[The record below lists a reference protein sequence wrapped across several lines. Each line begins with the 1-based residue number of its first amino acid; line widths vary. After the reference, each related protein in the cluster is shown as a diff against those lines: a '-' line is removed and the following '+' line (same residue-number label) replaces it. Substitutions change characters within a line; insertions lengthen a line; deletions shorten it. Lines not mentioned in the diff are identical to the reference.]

1 MIKNFFLNCPTKIE
15 LDAFKNL
22 ERTKKIKVV
31 KIAYWTK
38 EELLIIEKTFPG
50 TYTIN
55 LTQLITQ
62 GLSGDFQGV
71 DQRFFSIELKKK
83 LSFYEELIIK
93 MMDRLDSA
101 KIITYP
107 ERYNL
112 YKFLVCFWYQEI
124 NKLELDFF
132 YSRISPHEV
141 SDYAAYAIAKIK
153 KIKIINFTGAFN
165 DLFFFLTN
173 DSETPYYSLIKNIQL
188 NNKKNLKNIK
198 NKLVSYEVD
207 LIKNNY
213 NNLQKPATLLF
224 QENFKIKFLEK
235 AKYQFFNLIKKIIS
249 INYTDISNEFYFL
262 KMLKKKIS
270 SVIVQKS
277 FKSLKADYLK
287 KINSNNKLPKKY
299 IYFLLPYQPECTNLP
314 QGGIFHDIF
323 LVISMLSK
331 NIPKDWKILV
341 KEHPLQFKNDTNLYG
356 FIGRDINFYKRLL
369 QIEKVILIDNSKVDH
384 FTLLDNSE
392 FVSLINGTAGWE
404 ALVRNKKVIIFGE
417 VFYSYAPNVFKI
429 NKSNQIKNIIKRKN
443 IYNFDQ
449 KFINF
454 VNAVIDTGQIIFFNY
469 YNAKIRN
476 KKFNYVE
483 NKIKIQKAIMEVLR

>member
-22 ERTKKIKVV
+22 ERKKKIKVV

-38 EELLIIEKTFPG
+38 EEFLIIKKTFPG
-50 TYTIN
+50 ASTIN

-71 DQRFFSIELKKK
+71 NQSFFSIELKKK
-83 LSFYEELIIK
+83 ISFYEEIIIS

-112 YKFLVCFWYQEI
+112 YKFLICFWYQEI
-124 NKLELDFF
+124 NKRELDFF

-141 SDYAAYAIAKIK
+141 SDYAAYIVARIK

-165 DLFFFLTN
+165 DLFFFLSN
-173 DSETPYYSLIKNIQL
+173 DTQTPYYSLIKNIKS
-188 NNKKNLKNIK
+188 NNKKNLKKIK
-198 NKLVSYEVD
+198 DKLVSYEID
-207 LIKNNY
+207 LIKNKY

-235 AKYQFFNLIKKIIS
+235 IKSQFLNLFKKIIR
-249 INYTDISNEFYFL
+249 INFTNINNEFYFL
-262 KMLKKKIS
+262 KILKKKIS
-270 SVIVQKS
+270 SIIVQKS
-277 FKSLKADYLK
+277 FKNLKSYYIKQIKL
-287 KINSNNKLPKKY
+287 NHKLPKKY

-356 FIGRDINFYKRLL
+356 FIGRDINFYRRLL
-369 QIEKVILIDNSKVDH
+369 QIEKVILVDDLKEDHFNLIDNSK
-384 FTLLDNSE
+384 
-392 FVSLINGTAGWE
+392 FVALINGTAGWE
-404 ALVRNKKVIIFGE
+404 ALIRNKKVIIFGE
-417 VFYSYAPNVFKI
+417 VFYSHAPNVFRI
-429 NKSNQIKNIIKRKN
+429 NKSNQIKKIIKRKN
-443 IYNFDQ
+443 IYNFEQ

-454 VNAVIDTGQIIFFNY
+454 VNAVIDTGEIIFFNS

-483 NKIKIQKAIMEVLR
+483 NKIKIQKAIIKVL

>member
-1 MIKNFFLNCPTKIE
+1 
-15 LDAFKNL
+15 
-22 ERTKKIKVV
+22 
-31 KIAYWTK
+31 
-38 EELLIIEKTFPG
+38 
-50 TYTIN
+50 
-55 LTQLITQ
+55 
-62 GLSGDFQGV
+62 
-71 DQRFFSIELKKK
+71 
-83 LSFYEELIIK
+83 
-93 MMDRLDSA
+93 
-101 KIITYP
+101 
-107 ERYNL
+107 
-112 YKFLVCFWYQEI
+112 
-124 NKLELDFF
+124 
-132 YSRISPHEV
+132 
-141 SDYAAYAIAKIK
+141 
-153 KIKIINFTGAFN
+153 
-165 DLFFFLTN
+165 
-173 DSETPYYSLIKNIQL
+173 
-188 NNKKNLKNIK
+188 
-198 NKLVSYEVD
+198 
-207 LIKNNY
+207 
-213 NNLQKPATLLF
+213 
-224 QENFKIKFLEK
+224 
-235 AKYQFFNLIKKIIS
+235 
-249 INYTDISNEFYFL
+249 
-262 KMLKKKIS
+262 MLKKKIS
-270 SVIVQKS
+270 SIIVQKS